1 MDVEKH
7 FVQEAYNE
15 QDEDNTWVEAIGYMR
30 GPER

>member
-1 MDVEKH
+1 MGSERY
-7 FVQEAYNE
+7 VQEAYNE

>member
-15 QDEDNTWVEAIGYMR
+15 QHEDNKGLEAIGYMR